1 MGGTKHEAIQSKNK
15 LGNNLLHYV
24 INLGGAQYAKKQF
37 LMYCFILYLCHFSA
51 LAVEEKRR
59 LESRIAQLE
68 EELEEEQG
76 NTELVNDRLRKATLQ
91 V

>member
-1 MGGTKHEAIQSKNK
+1 MQKKVENVFNVRIVGAKAWYARKVYFDV
-15 LGNNLLHYV
+15 LL
-24 INLGGAQYAKKQF
+24 IF
-37 LMYCFILYLCHFSA
+37 YLCHFSA

-76 NTELVNDRLRKATLQ
+76 NTELINDRLRKATLQ